1 MKFVSASLVGDTQR
15 HSINDNF
22 LASQRDARYRP
33 YYFGAIIFTV
43 TVAMAALF
51 VDYMIVT
58 EFWTRALANE
68 FLELPGSL
76 ANSVAF
82 KSLQVLFATL
92 AAHIFFE
99 QMSGFGRAVFI
110 RALFLLALTMLGGVG
125 MLLALMSLPA
135 GLADAGLGGPGGSL
149 GAALAGLGIETEAV
163 REATIA
169 QTGLDE
175 MRAYQPIFWM
185 ASLSVIFLV
194 VTGVAALFLHY
205 ALVNLKKIF
214 ETRDF
219 AERKVDM
226 TRLAAL
232 EAEYARNR
240 EALIDLERL
249 DHRRN
254 MLWTRLMTSCRAY
267 ETGLEGVR
275 SASLNDRKI
284 LALPGSGR
292 RRAVAHTDR
301 LRACADSQQIARYE
315 ALFEDWWSRRQ
326 RMTLN
331 DGSVRTPLSEVLP
344 PVNAGRIGSL
354 SKAAE

>member
-1 MKFVSASLVGDTQR
+1 MKFVSASLVGDGQR
-15 HSINDNF
+15 NAINDNF

-33 YYFGAIIFTV
+33 YYFGAIIFTIAV
-43 TVAMAALF
+43 SLAALF

-99 QMSGFGRAVFI
+99 QMSGFGRAMFVRLLFI
-110 RALFLLALTMLGGVG
+110 LALMMLGGVG
-125 MLLALMSLPA
+125 LLLAMMSLPA

-149 GAALAGLGIETEAV
+149 GSALSGLGIETEAA
-163 REATIA
+163 REATVA
-169 QTGLDE
+169 QAGLDE

-185 ASLSVIFLV
+185 VSLSVIFLV

-214 ETRDF
+214 ETIDF
-219 AERKVDM
+219 SDRKTDM

-232 EAEYARNR
+232 EAEHARNR

-254 MLWTRLMTSCRAY
+254 VLWTRLMASCRAY
-267 ETGLEGVR
+267 ERGLEGIR
-275 SASLNDRKI
+275 SSSLNERKV

-301 LRACADSQQIARYE
+301 LKACAESQQIARYE

-326 RMTLN
+326 RMSMN
-331 DGSVRTPLSEVLP
+331 DGNVRSPLSEVLP
-344 PVNAGRIGSL
+344 PVKTGSRGNL
-354 SKAAE
+354 PKAAE